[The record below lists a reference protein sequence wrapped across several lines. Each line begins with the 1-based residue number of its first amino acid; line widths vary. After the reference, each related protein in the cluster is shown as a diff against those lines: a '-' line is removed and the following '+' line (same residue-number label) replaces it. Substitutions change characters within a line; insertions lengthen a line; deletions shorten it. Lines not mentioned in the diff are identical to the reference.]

1 MPARILAIL
10 TLLLAFV
17 SCHKATD
24 DSGVLASVYGNKLTT
39 TDIDGILGQ
48 GTSPEDSAVIVQ
60 NYINQWLL
68 QQVVLEKA
76 RRNIQNDF
84 SAELQNYKNSLLIY
98 EYEQMIVAQML
109 DTVVSDEEIEQ
120 YYRQHLDNFA
130 LKSNIVK
137 AIYIKVP
144 KGCRTEPRIR
154 RVFTRHQFSDADIME
169 LQRLAATDAAEYY
182 FDLDSWIPFM
192 QLQKA
197 VPIETYNEALYLRN
211 NRNITISDEH
221 FSYYAHVFDYR
232 VTDEVSPLE
241 LERDNIRTVII
252 NGRKIEI
259 IKSMQRELLK
269 EAQNAGKL
277 YINS

>member
-1 MPARILAIL
+1 MLLL
-10 TLLLAFV
+10 TLAG
-17 SCHKATD
+17 CHKA
-24 DSGVLASVYGNKLTT
+24 SEENNVLASVYGNKLTT
-39 TDIDGILGQ
+39 ADVDGLLGP
-48 GTSPEDSAVIVQ
+48 GVSPDDSAIIVQ

-120 YYRQHLDNFA
+120 YYHQHLDNFS
-130 LKSNIVK
+130 LRSNIVK

-144 KGCRTEPRIR
+144 KGSKAESRVR
-154 RVFTRHQFSDADIME
+154 RVFARRQFSDADILE
-169 LQRLAATDAAEYY
+169 LQRIAATDAADYY
-182 FDLDSWIPFM
+182 FDFDSWMPFM

-197 VPIETYNEALYLRN
+197 VPIETYNEALYLKN
-211 NRNITISDEH
+211 NRNISLSDEN
-221 FSYYAHVFDYR
+221 FSYYAHIVDYR
-232 VTDEVSPLE
+232 VTNEVSPLE

-269 EAQNAGKL
+269 EAQNSGKL
-277 YINS
+277 YINN